1 MEKIINL
8 DINDQAFKA
17 IKNGI
22 KKVETR
28 VTTNKKKKDYGNI
41 KSGDIIIFSN
51 SKNERLR
58 CKVIENIWYKNEK
71 ELLMIEGTKYT
82 LSSTKDFQTGV
93 KSINSFKNYTQGI
106 KENGIYAIH
115 IKSIE
120 VNNFDMKLKKEYY
133 DSVIKGTKRIELR
146 LNDEKRQKIKINDTI
161 TFHLFDDYNKF
172 FTVKVVGLSYY
183 KSIQDLIN
191 DYKIEN
197 LISNNITS
205 EELTNIFN
213 SIYKL
218 EDQEKYGIL
227 GISFVII

>member
-22 KKVETR
+22 KKVEIR
-28 VTTNKKKKDYGNI
+28 VTTNKEKKDYGNI
-41 KSGDIIIFSN
+41 NSGDIIIFSN
-51 SKNERLR
+51 SKNERLK

-71 ELLMIEGTKYT
+71 ELLMVEGTKYT
-82 LSSTKDFQTGV
+82 LSSTNDFQIGV

-133 DSVIKGTKRIELR
+133 NSVINGTKRIELR

-205 EELTNIFN
+205 EELTNTFN

>member
-17 IKNGI
+17 IKNDI
-22 KKVETR
+22 KKVEIR

-41 KSGDIIIFSN
+41 NSGDIIIFSN
-51 SKNERLR
+51 SKNERLK

-71 ELLMIEGTKYT
+71 ELLMVEGTKYT
-82 LSSTKDFQTGV
+82 LSSTNDFQIGV

-115 IKSIE
+115 IKCIE

-133 DSVIKGTKRIELR
+133 NSVINGTKRIELR

-205 EELTNIFN
+205 EELTNTFN